1 MEPSFKLIEFN
12 VYDNKSENTKKN
24 IDVNDEVH
32 SFQSNTEFIIQMFGI
47 NELGET
53 CAIFVKEYNPFFY
66 ISIPFNWKLNN
77 MLEFISDLRERM
89 GNYYGDSIVSSKIVK
104 HKKLYGFNANNLH
117 KFILIKFSSEKAMKC
132 AIKCWYIEKTI
143 NKIYNKTL
151 NPLGYEFD
159 GVNLQIYESNIPPLL
174 RMFHIKEISPSGWIT
189 FASGQINISRKKKTT
204 CKFEF
209 TISYNNIIAMPDK
222 ETIVPYKIASFDIEA
237 SSSHGDFPVPI
248 KNYKKLAQN
257 IIELNIKSEYEC
269 DEPWLEDVILTSF
282 GFESLEDVDRVYP
295 KVIPSLPYIKEL
307 IAKILLKKIK
317 IMKNIEE
324 DKDISDN
331 EEEEDKEEGFVE
343 NSNECDEN
351 IFWKKNKIVS
361 EYKNKTASIIEI
373 INDDTY
379 SHDTKIL
386 ELTNIFSEFPQL
398 KGDEVT
404 FIGTTFITYG
414 NQSTTPRN
422 TCLVVGSCDNV
433 ENAEIQSFMTEKQ
446 LLCAWTQLISRE
458 NPDIII
464 GYNIF
469 GFDYEFM
476 FKRAIET
483 SCLNAF
489 LRLSRNIGEDCCGID
504 WRTQKRTLDGGV
516 ICLSSGQYDL
526 KFIKMNGRFQI
537 DLYNYFRRDYILNSY
552 KLDYVASYF
561 IGDIIKKIE
570 YIDGNTKLYSK
581 NLIGL
586 ENNSFISFEEISHSS
601 DYYKNGEKFRVFN
614 IDIINGTFMIQGIET
629 PNMDKIVKWGMSKD
643 DITPQDIFRM
653 TNGTSA
659 DRAIIAK
666 YCIQDCNLVHHLMKK
681 MDVLTGYIEMSN
693 LCSVPLSYLVMR
705 GQGIKLTS
713 YVAKKC
719 REKNTLIP
727 VIEKKFDNSGYEGAI
742 VLPPKCGLYLDNP
755 IACVDFGSLYP
766 SSMISENI
774 SHDSKIWT
782 KEFNLENVLIIE
794 TGEKDSNDI
803 YIYDNLPGYKYV
815 DITYDTYTYRRKTP
829 SAAAVKVKCGYK
841 ICRFAQSKN
850 GRAIM
855 PAILEELLAARKF
868 TRKQAALETDEF
880 MKNVLDKRQISI
892 KLTANSLYGQCGAKT
907 STFYDKDVAAS
918 TTATGRKLLIY
929 AKNVIELAYKN
940 RIIDTSLHGNIRVN
954 AEYIYG
960 DTDSVFFTFNCEE
973 IDGTKIIGQRALE
986 ITIELAQQAGALAT
1000 KFLKQPHDLEYEKTF
1015 LPFCLLSKKRY
1026 VGMMYEFSPDK
1037 CFRKSMGIVLK
1048 RRDNAPIVKDIYGGL
1063 INILMNDKNII
1074 KSREFLENHLQQLV
1088 EEKYSMEKLII
1099 SKALRSG
1106 YKNPT
1111 RIAHKVLA
1119 DRMGKRDPGNKP
1131 GSGDR
1136 IQFVYI
1142 KNSNTKALQGDR
1154 IENPLFIKTNNIKID
1169 YAFYITNQIMKPIQ
1183 QLFALVLEEM
1193 PEFKRKKDN
1202 FIDQLNCLKQNLDE
1216 EKYKKKEIMLRNKE
1230 IKTILFDKYIKITE
1244 NKSKGQSDITSFL
1257 IQND

>member
-1 MEPSFKLIEFN
+1 
-12 VYDNKSENTKKN
+12 
-24 IDVNDEVH
+24 
-32 SFQSNTEFIIQMFGI
+32 
-47 NELGET
+47 
-53 CAIFVKEYNPFFY
+53 
-66 ISIPFNWKLNN
+66 
-77 MLEFISDLRERM
+77 
-89 GNYYGDSIVSSKIVK
+89 
-104 HKKLYGFNANNLH
+104 
-117 KFILIKFSSEKAMKC
+117 
-132 AIKCWYIEKTI
+132 
-143 NKIYNKTL
+143 
-151 NPLGYEFD
+151 
-159 GVNLQIYESNIPPLL
+159 
-174 RMFHIKEISPSGWIT
+174 
-189 FASGQINISRKKKTT
+189 
-204 CKFEF
+204 
-209 TISYNNIIAMPDK
+209 
-222 ETIVPYKIASFDIEA
+222 
-237 SSSHGDFPVPI
+237 
-248 KNYKKLAQN
+248 
-257 IIELNIKSEYEC
+257 
-269 DEPWLEDVILTSF
+269 
-282 GFESLEDVDRVYP
+282 
-295 KVIPSLPYIKEL
+295 
-307 IAKILLKKIK
+307 
-317 IMKNIEE
+317 
-324 DKDISDN
+324 
-331 EEEEDKEEGFVE
+331 
-343 NSNECDEN
+343 
-351 IFWKKNKIVS
+351 
-361 EYKNKTASIIEI
+361 
-373 INDDTY
+373 
-379 SHDTKIL
+379 
-386 ELTNIFSEFPQL
+386 
-398 KGDEVT
+398 
-404 FIGTTFITYG
+404 
-414 NQSTTPRN
+414 
-422 TCLVVGSCDNV
+422 
-433 ENAEIQSFMTEKQ
+433 
-446 LLCAWTQLISRE
+446 
-458 NPDIII
+458 
-464 GYNIF
+464 
-469 GFDYEFM
+469 
-476 FKRAIET
+476 
-483 SCLNAF
+483 
-489 LRLSRNIGEDCCGID
+489 
-504 WRTQKRTLDGGV
+504 
-516 ICLSSGQYDL
+516 
-526 KFIKMNGRFQI
+526 
-537 DLYNYFRRDYILNSY
+537 
-552 KLDYVASYF
+552 
-561 IGDIIKKIE
+561 
-570 YIDGNTKLYSK
+570 
-581 NLIGL
+581 
-586 ENNSFISFEEISHSS
+586 
-601 DYYKNGEKFRVFN
+601 
-614 IDIINGTFMIQGIET
+614 
-629 PNMDKIVKWGMSKD
+629 
-643 DITPQDIFRM
+643 
-653 TNGTSA
+653 
-659 DRAIIAK
+659 
-666 YCIQDCNLVHHLMKK
+666 
-681 MDVLTGYIEMSN
+681 
-693 LCSVPLSYLVMR
+693 
-705 GQGIKLTS
+705 
-713 YVAKKC
+713 
-719 REKNTLIP
+719 
-727 VIEKKFDNSGYEGAI
+727 
-742 VLPPKCGLYLDNP
+742 
-755 IACVDFGSLYP
+755 
-766 SSMISENI
+766 MISENI

-841 ICRFAQSKN
+841 ICRFAQPKN

-1037 CFRKSMGIVLK
+1037 CYRKSMGIVLK

-1063 INILMNDKNII
+1063 INILMNDKNIL

-1193 PEFKRKKDN
+1193 PEFKRKKDS

-1257 IQND
+1257 IQNN